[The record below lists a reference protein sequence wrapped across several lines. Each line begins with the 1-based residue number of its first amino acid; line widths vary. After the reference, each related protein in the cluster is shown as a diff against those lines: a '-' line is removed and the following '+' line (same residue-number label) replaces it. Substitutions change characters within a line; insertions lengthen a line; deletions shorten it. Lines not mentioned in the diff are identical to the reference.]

1 MVTRREVAL
10 AGAMDRR
17 DELLKNQFP
26 VGDKRHGARHQGF
39 GRDGPPRHVGGESRW
54 PHTVGGGSHPPCK
67 WLTSARVRYNC
78 WMTAIVAPGAR
89 YQLEPRRRREVRTA
103 VPPALNRAMRCE
115 TASLERRPTTHEK
128 RTDRRSASI

>member
-67 WLTSARVRYNC
+67 WLTSARVRYKQASDGEQ
-78 WMTAIVAPGAR
+78 TGFAGPDLIPEDQVRFPPGIA
-89 YQLEPRRRREVRTA
+89 
-103 VPPALNRAMRCE
+103 
-115 TASLERRPTTHEK
+115 
-128 RTDRRSASI
+128 

>member
-17 DELLKNQFP
+17 DELPKNQFP

-54 PHTVGGGSHPPCK
+54 PYTVGGGSHPPCK
-67 WLTSARVRYNC
+67 WLTSARVRYKWDDSNC
-78 WMTAIVAPGAR
+78 GDATAQAEFPGGVQRVA
-89 YQLEPRRRREVRTA
+89 LEFGFVF
-103 VPPALNRAMRCE
+103 PACCCLGC
-115 TASLERRPTTHEK
+115 S
-128 RTDRRSASI
+128 

>member
-67 WLTSARVRYNC
+67 WLTSARVLYNQ
-78 WMTAIVAPGAR
+78 TYGFFTFGSSSAPPLLPVILTPH
-89 YQLEPRRRREVRTA
+89 QN
-103 VPPALNRAMRCE
+103 VPNECP
-115 TASLERRPTTHEK
+115 S
-128 RTDRRSASI
+128 

>member
-67 WLTSARVRYNC
+67 WLTSARVRYSC
-78 WMTAIVAPGAR
+78 GGDLPVRVWESTTG
-89 YQLEPRRRREVRTA
+89 REIS
-103 VPPALNRAMRCE
+103 
-115 TASLERRPTTHEK
+115 SLVGPFV
-128 RTDRRSASI
+128 DLQSDWLIQFSP